1 MDYRACRALKKKY
14 QAWKRYT
21 GSPSYQRYVDF
32 KRDRN
37 AAIRELRRS
46 KRRFEERLAENI
58 KTDSKTF
65 FRYVR
70 SKVGSREKI
79 GPLKD
84 DQEARVDDDKAMG
97 EILNKFFSSVFTKS
111 DNRSQVS
118 GSCVELSDDGDQE
131 LWITEELILKHIGK
145 LKDNKAAGTDELGLI
160 LH

>member
-14 QAWKRYT
+14 HAWKRYT
-21 GSPSYQRYVDF
+21 SSPSYQGYVNF

-37 AAIRELRRS
+37 EAISELRRS

-70 SKVGSREKI
+70 SKVGSRDRI

-84 DQEARVDDDKAMG
+84 DQGARVDDDKAMG
-97 EILNKFFSSVFTKS
+97 ELLKQVF
-111 DNRSQVS
+111 
-118 GSCVELSDDGDQE
+118 
-131 LWITEELILKHIGK
+131 
-145 LKDNKAAGTDELGLI
+145 
-160 LH
+160 